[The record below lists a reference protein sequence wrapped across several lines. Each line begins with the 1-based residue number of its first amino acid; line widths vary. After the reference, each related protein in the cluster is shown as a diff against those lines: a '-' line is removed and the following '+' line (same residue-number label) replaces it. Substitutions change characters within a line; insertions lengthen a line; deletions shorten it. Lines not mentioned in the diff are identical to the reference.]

1 VPRRRL
7 STGNA
12 EADAKDDFDLAR
24 QREALSR
31 LARWVLRQPDD
42 VNAILPFDEVVAAL
56 GRVGERDLGLQP
68 IRLDSIVGTVDRV
81 DGTFDRDFLPRSA
94 QTRERWVHAATAMRR
109 GEALDPISA
118 YRVGEAHF
126 VRDGHHRVSVAKAAG
141 LQVIDA
147 YVTEI
152 LTRAGATAGLRVTDL
167 PLKTHERHFL
177 ERVPLTSDQR
187 SRIRFDRPEDYA
199 SLAEGVEA
207 WGFRAM
213 QALGQLLGRTEVA
226 QAWFRDEYEPAV
238 ALLGEAGLIRPG
250 ETETEAYQRLAEA
263 RYVLLRTH
271 TWNEHVIDQLR
282 ADGRGGRV

>member
-1 VPRRRL
+1 MPRRRL

-24 QREALSR
+24 QRETLSR

-56 GRVGERDLGLQP
+56 GRTGERDLGLLP

-81 DGTFDRDFLPRSA
+81 DGTFDRDFLPTSA
-94 QTRERWVHAATAMRR
+94 QSRERWVRSATAMRR
-109 GEALDPISA
+109 GEALEPISA

-141 LQVIDA
+141 LEVIDA
-147 YVTEI
+147 YVTQI

-177 ERVPLTSDQR
+177 ERVPLTPEQRARIHLDQ
-187 SRIRFDRPEDYA
+187 PKKYA

-207 WGFRAM
+207 WGFRAI
-213 QALGQLLGRTEVA
+213 QSLGHPLDRTEVA
-226 QAWFRDEYEPAV
+226 HAWFRDEYEPAV
-238 ALLGEAGLIRPG
+238 ALLRDAGLIRPD
-250 ETETEAYQRLAEA
+250 ETETDAYERLAEA

-271 TWNEHVIDQLR
+271 TWDEHVVDQLR
-282 ADGRGGRV
+282 GRV